1 MTIGIFSLFLMFF
14 KIGLFTFG
22 GGYAMLPLIQQEVA
36 SRGLMSMEELTNFV
50 AVSESTPG
58 PFAINIATYVGM
70 HSAKICGMES
80 MSLLY
85 SAMATLGVV
94 MPSFIV
100 ILIVAHFYEKFKQS
114 HTVKGVMSGLRPA
127 VVGLLAAAVVS
138 MGKTVLF
145 HVEEGL
151 GKAVELT
158 ESLKFVPAQLIVS
171 VCIFALMA
179 FLGIKKK
186 LNPILLIVLSAA
198 LGIGVMYA
206 LEGLGIL

>member
-1 MTIGIFSLFLMFF
+1 MSVLSLFLMFF

-58 PFAINIATYVGM
+58 PFAVNIATYVGM
-70 HSAKICGMES
+70 HSAGIWGSVC
-80 MSLLY
+80 
-85 SAMATLGVV
+85 ATLGVV

-100 ILIVAHFYEKFKQS
+100 ILIVAHFYEKFKES

-127 VVGLLAAAVVS
+127 VVGLLAAAVLS

-145 HVEEGL
+145 HVEEGM
-151 GKAVELT
+151 GKAVELMGT
-158 ESLKFVPAQLIVS
+158 GLSFVPAGLIVS
-171 VCIFALMA
+171 ICIFALTA
-179 FLGIKKK
+179 YLGIKKK
-186 LNPILLIVLSAA
+186 VHPIKLILLSAA

>member
-1 MTIGIFSLFLMFF
+1 MSISIFSLFLMFF

-58 PFAINIATYVGM
+58 PFAVNIATYVGM
-70 HSAKICGMES
+70 HSAGIWGS
-80 MSLLY
+80 VL
-85 SAMATLGVV
+85 ATLGVV

-100 ILIVAHFYEKFKQS
+100 ILIVAHFYEKFKES
-114 HTVKGVMSGLRPA
+114 HTVKGIMSGLRPA
-127 VVGLLAAAVVS
+127 VVGLLAAAVIS

-151 GKAVELT
+151 GEAVEFFSTGL
-158 ESLKFVPAQLIVS
+158 SFVPAQLIVS
-171 VCIFALMA
+171 ILIFALMA

-186 LNPILLIVLSAA
+186 VHPIKLIVLSAA
-198 LGIGVMYA
+198 LGIGIMYA

>member
-1 MTIGIFSLFLMFF
+1 MFRELWELYQVF
-14 KIGLFTFG
+14 FRMGAVTFG

-58 PFAINIATYVGM
+58 PFAVNIATYVGM
-70 HSAKICGMES
+70 HSAGIWGS
-80 MSLLY
+80 VL
-85 SAMATLGVV
+85 ATLGVV

-100 ILIVAHFYEKFKQS
+100 ILIVAHFYEKFKES
-114 HTVKGVMSGLRPA
+114 HTVKGIMSGLRPA
-127 VVGLLAAAVVS
+127 VVGLLAAAVIS

-151 GKAVELT
+151 GEAVELFST
-158 ESLKFVPAQLIVS
+158 GLSFVPAQLIVS
-171 VCIFALMA
+171 ILIFALMA

-186 LNPILLIVLSAA
+186 VHPIKLIVLSAA
-198 LGIGVMYA
+198 LGIGIMYA

>member
-1 MTIGIFSLFLMFF
+1 MSIGIFSLFLMFF

-70 HSAKICGMES
+70 HTAGIWGSV
-80 MSLLY
+80 L
-85 SAMATLGVV
+85 ATLGVV

-127 VVGLLAAAVVS
+127 VVGLLAAAVIS

-158 ESLKFVPAQLIVS
+158 ENLKFVPAQLIVS